1 MYVVQSG
8 RICWAIHRK
17 LRERSVSH
25 LEQGVSVCSRLL
37 PNRLLPSCFYF
48 VFSKPCDGEGVL
60 ASKIGMCMLLLI
72 FIDKIR
78 VPSVFFRN
86 FLEEGYVWVLK
97 PHYVKS

>member
-1 MYVVQSG
+1 M
-8 RICWAIHRK
+8 
-17 LRERSVSH
+17 
-25 LEQGVSVCSRLL
+25 
-37 PNRLLPSCFYF
+37 
-48 VFSKPCDGEGVL
+48 L

-78 VPSVFFRN
+78 VPCVFFRN